1 MNPGKWLAYAADPAT
16 CSFLNGAGTDRKV
29 EPGGLVDSV
38 TLWRESLRLQAA
50 YPERTFHCK
59 RELVVG
65 IRMQLIRSP

>member
-1 MNPGKWLAYAADPAT
+1 MNRGKSLAYAADPVT

-38 TLWRESLRLQAA
+38 TLWHEPLRLSAA
-50 YPERTFHCK
+50 YPERTCHYK